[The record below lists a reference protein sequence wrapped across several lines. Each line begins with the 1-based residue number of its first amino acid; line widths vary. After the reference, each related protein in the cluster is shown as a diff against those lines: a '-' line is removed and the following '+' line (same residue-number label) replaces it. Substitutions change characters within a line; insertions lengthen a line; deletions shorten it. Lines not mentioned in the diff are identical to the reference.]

1 MKGELVLV
9 DCIYYEEPE
18 FQIKASKQDF
28 SLEIYVDEEKTL
40 EKQLKNKNEF
50 NRCMHDLEVYFSIF
64 DEPNEEVMREK
75 NYIKEHFDN
84 LLDSVEYIKL
94 AFDELDNEEFI
105 KKNPLVLT
113 KKIVL
118 LEFLDITDY
127 DRLMKLMDKY
137 ADIMDKIY
145 VSLNGNADY
154 ISLMDCYKTMNA
166 IKQQAD
172 GIKQLGLSP
181 METIMYVYDI
191 VRNRVYTL
199 ENEDESYHKSRDLKD
214 VIFGD
219 KIVCLGYANIFR
231 ALLDYLG
238 IENYIVHLNDKNNIN
253 RGHARNIAYI
263 KDDKYDIDGVYYFDP
278 TWNSKKENETN
289 EYLYRYSYFAKTR
302 KYMDDD
308 KTYDFEET
316 SCPLYSIDMDKK
328 IKKIIDSEDYEKL
341 KPYIS
346 TMNYMSLLVTGTS
359 LISTV
364 YIMPD
369 SPLYKQFNPKKILT
383 TFEEAFNKY
392 NKEIPAE
399 TMLRIFNNVR
409 KLEYYQHPELY
420 PYSAPDLYKTWCRS
434 NWQFTDEHLS
444 KTDRF
449 FKGILK
455 EDFDLE
461 PFDNFKNYG
470 HESGLFK
477 DIEQV
482 RLTKVLRLVADKK
495 SKQQDI

>member
-9 DCIYYEEPE
+9 DSIYCEESE
-18 FQIKASKQDF
+18 FQIKVSEQDF

-40 EKQLKNKNEF
+40 EKQLKNKKSF
-50 NRCMHDLEVYFSIF
+50 KYCMDDLEEFLSII
-64 DEPNEEVMREK
+64 DEPNEVVVREK
-75 NYIKEHFDN
+75 KYITEHFDN

-94 AFDELDNEEFI
+94 AFDEYDNEEFI

-118 LEFLDITDY
+118 CEFLDITDY
-127 DRLMKLMDKY
+127 DRLMELMNQY
-137 ADIMDKIY
+137 ANIMDKIY
-145 VSLNGNADY
+145 VSLNGNTDY
-154 ISLMDCYKTMNA
+154 VSLIDCYKTMNA
-166 IKQQAD
+166 IKQQAES
-172 GIKQLGLSP
+172 IKQLGLSP
-181 METIMYVYDI
+181 METIMFVYDI
-191 VRNRVYTL
+191 VRNRVFTL

-219 KIVCLGYANIFR
+219 KIVCLGYANIFN
-231 ALLDYLG
+231 AIL
-238 IENYIVHLNDKNNIN
+238 NYIGIDSNLVYLIDKNSIYS
-253 RGHARNIAYI
+253 GHARNVAYV

-308 KTYDFEET
+308 KNYDFEERF
-316 SCPLYSIDMDKK
+316 CPLYSIDMYKK

-341 KPYIS
+341 KPFIS
-346 TMNYMSLLVTGTS
+346 TMNYMSRLVTGSSIISS
-359 LISTV
+359 LHV
-364 YIMPD
+364 LPD
-369 SPLYKQFNPKKILT
+369 SPKYGQFNPEELLT
-383 TFEEAFNKY
+383 TFEEVFNKY

-420 PYSAPDLYKTWCRS
+420 PYSAPDLYKTCCRS

-444 KTDRF
+444 TIDRF

-482 RLTKVLRLVADKK
+482 RLTKVLRLVADKE
-495 SKQQDI
+495 SKQ